1 MNVVLDGVDYEVR
14 DITLDQY
21 ELVKQIDKM
30 GDPQVITLF
39 TGIPVDDVKQAPFP
53 DVKFVA
59 NMLRNHILE
68 LQNEAPLHLTYTHK
82 GKNYGLII
90 PSRISFEEW
99 VNLEVFSTKKPM
111 DLPLMA
117 AHLYKPLV
125 EGTNGDTRQLEKYSL
140 DECQQRA
147 QEDFKDFPLRVFS
160 SALFFLISFATE
172 YMKLTQL
179 SMEMKKTGN

>member
-1 MNVVLDGVDYEVR
+1 MNVVLDDVDYEIK

-21 ELVKQIDKM
+21 ELVKQVDKL
-30 GDPQVITLF
+30 GDPQVISLF
-39 TGIPVDDVKQAPFP
+39 TGIPVDEVKQAPFP

-59 NMLRNHILE
+59 NMLRNHLIE
-68 LQNEAPLHLTYTHK
+68 MQDDAPLHLTYTHK

-90 PSRISFEEW
+90 PSKISFEEW

-125 EGTNGDTRQLEKYSL
+125 EGTNGEERKLEKYSL
-140 DECQQRA
+140 EECQQRA
-147 QEDFKDFPLRVFS
+147 KEDFKDFPLRVFS
-160 SALFFLISFATE
+160 SSLFFLISFATE

-179 SMEMKKTGN
+179 SSVMKKTGN